1 VTPPATLLP
10 NSAAC
15 QYIAITDA
23 YEVVY
28 DIQLWEKDLPSA
40 VVAGL
45 KELALEIRED
55 QVHPLPFYQAR
66 IIWNNPEQELKNLKL
81 SAAWINNLKQQQ
93 VYTFRVAAE
102 NNQSCSLL
110 AETIRKTPEQF
121 VESLQLQFTV
131 SAANID
137 SKVLSVKSEH
147 IASSQLAASLKNMPG
162 ATGTYRY
169 LTSSDYNRLLWQI
182 SNQVLASEVTSGD
195 YVDADDEVS
204 LKDVIAQMF
213 QTQKENTAQFDDKM
227 WNSVFWD
234 PLDSRPDQITSE
246 LNKLIYINESDHRA
260 YLTKSD
266 TQSAAAQA
274 TIMDIFGGSGSE
286 SSASSM
292 TTDEL
297 THKLLINNVMSE
309 VHGNKFVPKKLD
321 LVRMNVNDL
330 SRHDVLTTKRVR
342 VKQVQIGGAL
352 QIGIGNSSRDA
363 AEDENRY
370 LRQQLADIQ
379 KSIQL
384 QNANLTGI
392 QQAVNGLQTS
402 ANGLRVDV
410 GTLQQQAKNIHTYDC
425 QVVKYPYPPN
435 CGQCSLGF
443 TCPEGKFVIAYDV
456 YWVDACHVYARRSVT
471 CC

>member
-1 VTPPATLLP
+1 
-10 NSAAC
+10 
-15 QYIAITDA
+15 
-23 YEVVY
+23 
-28 DIQLWEKDLPSA
+28 
-40 VVAGL
+40 VAGL

-102 NNQSCSLL
+102 NNQSCTLL

-131 SAANID
+131 SAASIE
-137 SKVLSVKSEH
+137 SKVLNVKSEH
-147 IASSQLAASLKNMPG
+147 VASSQLAASLKNLPG
-162 ATGTYRY
+162 VTGTDRY
-169 LTSSDYNRLLWQI
+169 LTSDDYNRLLWQI

-266 TQSAAAQA
+266 TESAAAQA

-379 KSIQL
+379 KSVQL
-384 QNANLTGI
+384 QNANLTGL
-392 QQAVNGLQTS
+392 QQSVNGLQTS
-402 ANGLRVDV
+402 ANGLRADV

-425 QVVKYPYPPN
+425 QVIQYPYPSN
-435 CGQCSLGF
+435 CGQCSLAF
-443 TCPEGKFVIAYDV
+443 SCPEGKFARDYDV
-456 YWVDACHVYARRSVT
+456 YWVEGCNHYARRSVT